1 MREKHAATRGS
12 PPAAVIDAL
21 NALLES
27 QQNSIIRFM
36 GESSPYLGAAPPGIR
51 QLLGQLL
58 DSNMKRSEELYRL
71 IEKLGGSPRPRGLQP
86 EEQYLSYLSLKF
98 LLPKIVDAKE
108 LIIRRYENALRA
120 LKNAPADVIQLLER
134 HLEHHRVELQT
145 LQAAVTSKPVSS
157 LTPVPPRPGSR
168 SAPVHK
174 GPA

>member
-1 MREKHAATRGS
+1 MSTSIRDRQPAPGKPRAGTS

-36 GESSPYLGAAPPGIR
+36 GDSSPYLGGAPPGIR
-51 QLLGQLL
+51 QLLRELL
-58 DSNMKRSEELYRL
+58 DNNLRRSEELYRE

-98 LLPKIVDAKE
+98 LVPKIVDAKE

-120 LKNAPADVIQLLER
+120 MRNAPADVIGLLER
-134 HLEHHRVELQT
+134 QLAEHRAELGE
-145 LQAAVTSKPVSS
+145 LKVAGAK
-157 LTPVPPRPGSR
+157 
-168 SAPVHK
+168 
-174 GPA
+174 